1 MNERGKAVIVCSTLV
16 ICACTS
22 YCTYVI
28 RRTCIK
34 MYSCMVLNSH
44 MNVLTSI
51 TICGWLK
58 YRVGDNEVERAASRV
73 QPCMQP

>member
-1 MNERGKAVIVCSTLV
+1 MQYTGNMRLHLLLYVCYKKDMHKNVGPVWYLIAT
-16 ICACTS
+16 
-22 YCTYVI
+22 
-28 RRTCIK
+28 
-34 MYSCMVLNSH
+34 

-73 QPCMQP
+73 QPCMHTIKTL